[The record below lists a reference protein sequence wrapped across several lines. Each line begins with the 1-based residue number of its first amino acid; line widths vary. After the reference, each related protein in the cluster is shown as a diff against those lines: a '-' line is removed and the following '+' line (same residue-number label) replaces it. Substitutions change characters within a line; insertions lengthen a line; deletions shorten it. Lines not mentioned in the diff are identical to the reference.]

1 MSSEERKNMNKYLYR
16 VVVLLTVLAVV
27 LPVTSALSAE
37 EKEWKS
43 LKKDDKR
50 EQIDERADENLAALL
65 EKSSEAQELF
75 ETAYG
80 WAAFHNLKLAVGV
93 TAGGGKGVAVGK
105 ATGDRIYMEMG
116 TAGVGASLGGQK
128 YDVIFL
134 FETEQNLRHFV
145 ENGWQADASANAVAG
160 ESGVNKQ
167 TAFVNGLAIYQMTDG
182 GLMVNADIAG
192 TKYWKD
198 GKLNND

>member
-1 MSSEERKNMNKYLYR
+1 MNKNVYR
-16 VVVLLTVLAVV
+16 VVALLMVLVVVQPLTSTLWAG
-27 LPVTSALSAE
+27 
-37 EKEWKS
+37 EKDWKA
-43 LKKDDKR
+43 LKKEDKR
-50 EQIDERADENLAALL
+50 EQINQRADENLAALL
-65 EKSSEAQELF
+65 EKSPKAQELY

-80 WAAFHNLKLAVGV
+80 WAAFHSLKLGAGV
-93 TAGGGKGVAVGK
+93 TAGGGKGVAVSK
-105 ATGDRIYMEMG
+105 LTGDRVYMEMG

-134 FETEQNLRHFV
+134 FETEQNMRHFV

-160 ESGVNKQ
+160 ESGVNTQ
-167 TAFVNGLAIYQMTDG
+167 TSFVNGLAIYQMTDG

-198 GKLNND
+198 GKLNNE

>member
-1 MSSEERKNMNKYLYR
+1 MNKYLFR
-16 VVVLLTVLAVV
+16 VVVLLTVFAVV
-27 LPVTSALSAE
+27 LPVTAVLSAE
-37 EKEWKS
+37 EKDWKA
-43 LKKDDKR
+43 LKKEDKR
-50 EQIDERADENLAALL
+50 ESIDMRAAENLHALL
-65 EKSSEAQELF
+65 ANSPKAAELY

-80 WAAFHNLKLAVGV
+80 WAAFHNLKFGAGV
-93 TAGGGKGVAVGK
+93 TAGGGKGVAVSK
-105 ATGDRIYMEMG
+105 ATDDRVYMEMG
-116 TAGVGASLGGQK
+116 TVGVGASLGGQK

-145 ENGWQADASANAVAG
+145 DNGWQADASANAAAG

-167 TAFVNGLAIYQMTDG
+167 TAFINGLAIYQMTDG

-198 GKLNND
+198 GNLNNE

>member
-1 MSSEERKNMNKYLYR
+1 MTHYVYR
-16 VVVLLTVLAVV
+16 VVTLLVAIALV
-27 LPVTSALSAE
+27 LPATASVSAA
-37 EKEWKS
+37 EKEWKA
-43 LKKDDKR
+43 LKKEDKR
-50 EQIDERADENLAALL
+50 EQIDQRADENLAALL
-65 EKSSEAQELF
+65 EKSPQAAELY
-75 ETAYG
+75 ETAFG
-80 WAAFHNLKLAVGV
+80 WAAFHNLKLAAGV

-105 ATGDRIYMEMG
+105 ITGDRVYMEMG

-134 FETEQNLRHFV
+134 FETEKSLRHFV
-145 ENGWQADASANAVAG
+145 ENGWQADASANAVAW

-167 TAFVNGLAIYQMTDG
+167 TSFVNGLAIYQMTDG

-198 GKLNND
+198 GNLNNE

>member
-1 MSSEERKNMNKYLYR
+1 MNKYLYR
-16 VVVLLTVLAVV
+16 FIVLLTVFAVV

-37 EKEWKS
+37 EKDWKA
-43 LKKDDKR
+43 LKKEDKR
-50 EQIDERADENLAALL
+50 ESIDTRAAENLEALL
-65 EKSSEAQELF
+65 AKSPKAAELF

-93 TAGGGKGVAVGK
+93 TAGGGKGVAVSR
-105 ATGDRIYMEMG
+105 ATDDRVYMEMG
-116 TAGVGASLGGQK
+116 TIGVGASLGGQK

-134 FETEQNLRHFV
+134 FETEQNLSHFV
-145 ENGWQADASANAVAG
+145 KNGWQADASANAAAG

-167 TAFVNGLAIYQMTDG
+167 TAFINGLAIYQMTDG

-192 TKYWKD
+192 TKYWRD
-198 GKLNND
+198 GNLNEE